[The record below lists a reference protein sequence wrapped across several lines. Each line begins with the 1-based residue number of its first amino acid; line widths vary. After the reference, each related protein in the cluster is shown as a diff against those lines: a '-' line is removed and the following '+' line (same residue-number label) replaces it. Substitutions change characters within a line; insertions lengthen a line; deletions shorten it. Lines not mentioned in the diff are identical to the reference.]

1 LRQQAYP
8 EGEKIM
14 TDVQTTRDYQGLEV
28 PTAGTFSLDPAHTR
42 VGFVARHLM
51 VSKVRGAFVE
61 KSGTITIADDPAQST
76 VDVSITVTSVH
87 TGVDARDN
95 HLRSSDFFEAETFPT
110 IEFKSTGLT
119 PKSGNEFTLTGDL
132 TIKGKTLPVD
142 LDVEYEGVTTS
153 PWGKQVIG
161 FSATGEID
169 REDWGMTY
177 NQALET
183 GGVMISKKI
192 KLELEIEA
200 IRD

>member
-1 LRQQAYP
+1 MSDA
-8 EGEKIM
+8 
-14 TDVQTTRDYQGLEV
+14 TTRDYQGLEI
-28 PTAGTFSLDPAHTR
+28 PAAGKFSLDPAHSR

-61 KSGTITIADDPAQST
+61 KSGTIVIADDPTLSQ
-76 VDVSITVTSVH
+76 VDVSIVVTSVH

-95 HLRSSDFFEAETFPT
+95 HLRSGDFFEAEAFPT
-110 IEFKSTGLT
+110 IEFRSTSIT
-119 PKSGNEFTLTGDL
+119 PKGGNEFVLAGEL
-132 TIKGKTLPVD
+132 TIKGKSLPVE

-161 FSATGEID
+161 FTATGEID

-192 KLELEIEA
+192 KLELEVEA

>member
-1 LRQQAYP
+1 
-8 EGEKIM
+8 M
-14 TDVQTTRDYQGLEV
+14 TDVQTTRQYQGIEI

-61 KSGTITIADDPAQST
+61 KSGTITIADDPTQST
-76 VDVSITVTSVH
+76 VDVSIVVTSVH

-95 HLRSSDFFEAETFPT
+95 HLRSGDFFEAEEFPT
-110 IEFKSTGLT
+110 MEFKSTGLT
-119 PKSGNEFTLTGDL
+119 PKGGNEFTLSGDL
-132 TIKGKTLPVD
+132 TIKGKSLPVQ

-200 IRD
+200 VRD